1 MERIKRALSLL
12 LCFVMVLGLMPASVF
27 AASADSTLTASLNEA
42 KSYIDGIT
50 LNNSSNDP
58 ATVVKNFGTHFTW
71 DNEKREDGKTYLY
84 DWSYYNGVVFEGI
97 EYLYEVTGEQRYK
110 DYVMEYMS
118 SLIASNGTWAKCTNN
133 SSKECAGYNANHGAD
148 CYKTASLLLDA
159 YEMSGDSR
167 YLKMAKTLNADLDTA
182 ASKYSLSACGNNFN
196 HTWPNAQTQPLWLD
210 GLYMILPFRAEYAKH
225 TGNTAELDLIVSRM
239 QWVSDNMYSSSKQL
253 FYHAATNSSTNS
265 GTYWLRS
272 IGWYAAAI
280 VDVMDSMQGQN
291 LETMK
296 KQLVK
301 LVDGMKA
308 CQNPSNGMWLN
319 NMDAAQS
326 SKNPYETSGT
336 SLVCYAVMKAV
347 NNGWLDESYAD
358 MAILAFNGICN
369 EKLSGSTLT
378 DICLKGAPGSS
389 NSTFKD
395 NEGKG
400 VGPFI
405 MLYAEVLE
413 YTQKEEEPEETVP
426 ETSAP
431 VETEPVV
438 LEYMIHEQTGVRVDY
453 HGITGLT
460 VDVVE
465 PARVADRVSGVLT
478 GTLVAYD
485 IDVGGFN
492 PGSSADVTISIPEG
506 VDAENFVV
514 YYLPEEGEP
523 ELMPGSADGK
533 TYTFTTDHFSTYVG
547 GEVKAAAEEPA
558 DAVSGEGNLPGGER
572 VWYEYVTSLTSGKQ
586 YLIVSRNTAG
596 NGTALGTSTA
606 GNNVT
611 VVSGP
616 VINDKGSAAEWTA
629 TGSGTSWS
637 FHNGG
642 GYLGYNSSSPY
653 WGSYSYTLAPNA
665 GSAVNWTVSG
675 SNVKINLKTQ
685 DGWFGSSGTFV
696 DFYLT
701 SGNTWTM
708 ANGNSGANVYF
719 YEKKTET
726 LSGTTVTFSVAPGA
740 LNMMVD
746 DENALNYTITLGE
759 GTVDSSNITWTSG
772 NDDFV
777 TVTNGE
783 VKAVGE
789 GTTTITATLNSVNG
803 TALVDPIVLEIPVT
817 ASSRKVVS
825 AMVTTPSGSVYVG
838 SGDEAL
844 TGGKITLTYNDDTQ
858 ETIDITLG
866 MLSGNIDRNTTGT
879 YSNLTVMYNGNPVAN
894 ANGMTNSFVLTILPK
909 PDANYPEY
917 PNPGSVF
924 VDKYISDYTH
934 FQNAGVAQVEL
945 TASGLPAMSGVDVI
959 LVTDFS
965 NSMARP
971 TTDTNNDNT
980 INDKDCPTDFTQTKM
995 YDLVQSIGRFA
1006 DKFLTG
1012 NTEEIHNTISMVTF
1026 GGYDADHTNKVF
1038 TEYSDVTRTLLVGS
1052 ESAAVVKETIGKIRL
1067 LRDTSYAGE
1076 FKLSFDGGVSYS
1088 GNYGNTNYDYA
1099 FMETYNAVNALKQDY
1114 MEKNGVSYE
1123 ESGRSIYI
1131 LFMTDG
1137 APTNYDGVYFNGK
1150 NYNNT
1155 SRPDINAT
1163 WNAAVGSTVESNYQL
1178 GPSNGAQYDNGAWYK
1193 YIAGGEYNK
1202 TTQTIPGNAHYW
1214 ATQVYNMDGVENMFS
1229 IGFDTAHGGFSSMQ
1243 FTEDAGYP
1251 LNKVLEKL
1259 VEGQTLKVYDAED
1272 SEKLQQIYTDLA
1284 AELKQAATNARFID
1298 QMGDDFDL
1306 QMANVTYKPQ
1316 VSDTAITL
1324 TNTITVS
1331 TYDIYTADDGVA
1343 ENLIGKRKGNA
1354 TVLEKVTFNANGTEA
1369 YSDQLSGNIL
1379 INGVICAKNFWYNT
1393 TSEAKEIT
1401 LANGTVYSLPAETF
1415 YWNIGTISNK
1425 EFVLS
1430 YPVYLEG
1437 AREGTA
1443 AAGSYDTNNYA
1454 DLHYTNW
1461 LNNEAV
1467 KKTESPVLA
1476 WKSALVNFGFYLVDE
1491 LGNPVVNR
1499 ATGQTGSFED
1509 AIKVT
1514 PKIFYDMIELNSNE
1528 NVIEIAVSDHLPYG
1542 YEIFDTMAAYKIT
1555 VDSGN
1560 EQSRWEITC
1569 NPALTNMLDEQ
1580 IRTTYVTDYNGNAYT
1595 NLDSADLENHDTI
1608 DYTSTTVWFA
1618 VRYSLSTVPD
1628 VVVIDYGL
1636 PVDIDVLTNDMLGD
1650 AATLVG
1656 IGSTANKPVSS
1667 EKQYTVTHS
1676 ADFGSSFAS
1685 AAISDDELCAGDI
1698 QIQNVKTG
1706 EIYPRVRYSPNSM
1719 EMPTFDKFTYEVAY
1733 KDAVNDAILYFYG
1746 DVTVIPA
1753 TIIYYED
1760 NFITYES
1767 FHVDTSDYSLTPYGK
1782 EETGLWHDAPDG
1794 SPIEGATQDEDRP
1807 GEYYFEGLDANN
1819 IYGFDSAYAECSK
1832 YSLGS
1837 AQMATVD
1844 AENAAHATF
1853 SFYGTG
1859 FDIISLTDCDAGTI
1873 FVDVY
1878 SLNEDGS
1885 VKEEVCN
1892 YVVDNYYGYV
1902 LNHYKQTYTYSEAE
1916 GWVITE
1922 QVKCTEAEYEAG
1934 NQVIPTEPGTED
1946 QTVVVYRRIYEIDEN
1961 ASGNALYQVPVMKI
1975 ENLEYGYYKAVIR
1988 ASYKS
1993 RMDHGQNNKSKS
2005 YNFILDAIRIYDPAN
2020 DGKTDDTGLIEYAYG
2035 KDGEGWPV
2043 FTELRNQ
2050 LLGANSFDNVSGDR
2064 VSGAVFI
2071 DGNSSVDDKYI
2082 MTDYKNFGPNNEV
2095 YLNKGQAVAFRL
2107 DLSRYQKNGKSI
2119 VQDVHIALKT
2129 ENGSDVQYEIYYLDE
2144 NGNAHGEKTYD
2155 LATATDRYYKLP
2167 NYDKGV
2173 LVIHNISNNS
2183 NALLSITNL
2192 KITFSEE
2199 PPAEV
2204 VSGDEELEV
2213 PVVISEADS
2222 NMAVM
2227 SLRMRAAAPAV
2238 PEETVPEE
2246 TVPEETVPEET
2257 VPEETIPEETV
2268 PEVFEPGIFWV
2279 NLNKTNLK
2287 VGQKVKVIVTTS
2299 ADVDYLLVNGQ
2310 KITKYTGGYLFRIWT
2325 VTITATSAGTMEI
2338 ETVAYNRDD
2347 AASDPITVTVNVRKS
2362 GGFW

>member
-1 MERIKRALSLL
+1 MEKMKRIVSLL
-12 LCFVMVLGLMPASVF
+12 LCAVMVIGFLPVSVF
-27 AASADSTLTASLNEA
+27 AAGSDAALTASLNEA
-42 KSYIDGIT
+42 KDYIHSIT
-50 LNNSSNDP
+50 LNNASNDP
-58 ATVVKNFGTHFTW
+58 EKVVKNFKTHFTW
-71 DNEKREDGKTYLY
+71 DNEKRENKQSYLY

-97 EYLYEVTGEQRYK
+97 EYLYEVTREDKYK
-110 DYVMEYMS
+110 DYVMKYMS
-118 SLIASNGTWAKCTNN
+118 SLIASDGTWAKCTNN
-133 SSKECAGYNANHGAD
+133 SQKECAGYNATHGAD

-167 YLKMAKTLNADLDTA
+167 YLTIANKLYADLDTA
-182 ASKYSLSACGNNFN
+182 AANSTYNLSNCGNNYR
-196 HTWPNAQTQPLWLD
+196 HTWSSDSNPDLWLD

-225 TGNTAELDLIVSRM
+225 TNDTAELDLIVSRM
-239 QWVSDNMYSSSKQL
+239 QWVSDNMYNSSKKL
-253 FYHAATNSSTNS
+253 FYHAADSADSNS
-265 GTYWLRS
+265 GTYWLRA

-280 VDVMDSMQGQN
+280 VDVMDSMDGQN

-296 KQLVK
+296 VQLKK
-301 LVDGMKA
+301 LVDGMKDY
-308 CQNPSNGMWLN
+308 QNTSNGMWLN
-319 NMDAAQS
+319 NMNADQS
-326 SKNPYETSGT
+326 SSNPYETSGT
-336 SLVCYAVMKAV
+336 ALVCYAVMKAV
-347 NNGWLDESYAD
+347 NNGWLDKSYAD
-358 MAILAFNGICN
+358 MAILAFKGICD
-369 EKLSGSTLT
+369 EKLIDNDLK
-378 DICLKGAPGSS
+378 DICFKGVPKGG
-389 NSTFKD
+389 NSTFYN

-400 VGPFI
+400 LGPFI
-405 MLYAEVLE
+405 MFYAEMLE
-413 YTQKEEEPEETVP
+413 YVNKPEEEPE
-426 ETSAP
+426 
-431 VETEPVV
+431 V

-460 VDVVE
+460 VNVIPAEDVQ
-465 PARVADRVSGVLT
+465 ALVADVLT

-485 IDVGGFN
+485 ITVKNFTE
-492 PGSSADVTISIPEG
+492 GSTAAVTVAIPEG
-506 VDAENFVV
+506 VNADNFAVFYV
-514 YYLPEEGEP
+514 PTEGDLERMEGEAA
-523 ELMPGSADGK
+523 EDGT
-533 TYTFTTDHFSTYVG
+533 TYTFYTTHFSTYVG
-547 GEVKAAAEEPA
+547 GVLYDNAEVDGSNEVTGTGSIA
-558 DAVSGEGNLPGGER
+558 GGYTYTLDTDG
-572 VWYEYVTSLTSGKQ
+572 VDYGSSNK
-586 YLIVSRNTAG
+586 YLIVGQNNAYALTANGSNTGVASVTIANNTITLDTNEYEWYFATGLTNTGSNTYNSFITQNGETWLYHTNSSMYVG
-596 NGTALGTSTA
+596 NGADAHRGYWRVESQGNGNYRIGDEDYNTWRLYYNNGKFTVRTDRSTYVRLFKLTDTVEGAVVTFTASPKSSTV
-606 GNNVT
+606 N
-611 VVSGP
+611 
-616 VINDKGSAAEWTA
+616 
-629 TGSGTSWS
+629 TG
-637 FHNGG
+637 
-642 GYLGYNSSSPY
+642 
-653 WGSYSYTLAPNA
+653 
-665 GSAVNWTVSG
+665 
-675 SNVKINLKTQ
+675 KTQ
-685 DGWFGSSGTFV
+685 AVT
-696 DFYLT
+696 
-701 SGNTWTM
+701 
-708 ANGNSGANVYF
+708 
-719 YEKKTET
+719 YEIT
-726 LSGTTVTFSVAPGA
+726 LGDGTTVTSADIDWSTSNASVA
-740 LNMMVD
+740 
-746 DENALNYTITLGE
+746 
-759 GTVDSSNITWTSG
+759 TVEDG
-772 NDDFV
+772 VV
-777 TVTNGE
+777 T
-783 VKAVGE
+783 AVGE

-803 TALVDPIVLEIPVT
+803 TPLVTPIELKIPVT
-817 ASSRKVVS
+817 VSSRKVVS
-825 AMVTTPSGSVYVG
+825 TMVTTPSGSVYVG

-844 TGGKITLTYNDDTQ
+844 TGGKITLTYNDYTQ

-894 ANGMTNSFVLTILPK
+894 ANGMTNSFVLTVLPK

-924 VDKYISDYTH
+924 VDKYITDYTH

-945 TASGLPAMSGVDVI
+945 TASGLPAVSGVDVI

-971 TTDTNNDNT
+971 VVDANNDGKIDDN
-980 INDKDCPTDFTQTKM
+980 DCPTDFTQTKM

-1006 DKFLTG
+1006 DKFLAG

-1026 GGYDADHTNKVF
+1026 GGYDKEHTKKTF
-1038 TEYSDVTRTLLVGS
+1038 SDLTDVTRTLFLGHDN
-1052 ESAAVVKETIGKIRL
+1052 AADVKNVVNQIRL
-1067 LRDTSYAGE
+1067 LKDSSYTNGG

-1137 APTNYDGVYFNGK
+1137 APTNYNGVYY
-1150 NYNNT
+1150 NYKT
-1155 SRPDINAT
+1155 DTDRPDVNAT
-1163 WNAAVGSTVESNYQL
+1163 WTPTVGANESGYTIGINKASY
-1178 GPSNGAQYDNGAWYK
+1178 GNENWYEH
-1193 YIAGGEYNK
+1193 IAGGKYNEK
-1202 TTQTIPGNAHYW
+1202 TQTIPGNPHYW
-1214 ATQVYNMDGVENMFS
+1214 ATQVYNMPGVENMFS
-1229 IGFDTAHGGFSSMQ
+1229 IGFDTAHGGFSKMQ
-1243 FTEDAGYP
+1243 FTLAAGYP

-1379 INGVICAKNFWYNT
+1379 RDGVICAKNFWYNT
-1393 TSEAKEIT
+1393 SDRTKTIT
-1401 LANGTVYSLPAETF
+1401 LAEGKTYELPAETF

-1437 AREGTA
+1437 SREGTA

-1560 EQSRWEITC
+1560 AQSRWEITC
-1569 NPALTNMLDEQ
+1569 NPNLINMLDEQ
-1580 IRTTYVTDYNGNAYT
+1580 IRTTYVTDYSGNAYT

-1656 IGSTANKPVSS
+1656 IGSTANKPVGN
-1667 EKQYTVTHS
+1667 EKQFTVTHS

-1685 AAISDDELCAGDI
+1685 ADISDDELRAGDI
-1698 QIQNVKTG
+1698 QIQNVKAG

-1733 KDAVNDAILYFYG
+1733 KDARDDSILYFYG
-1746 DVTVIPA
+1746 DVTVVPA

-1760 NFITYES
+1760 DFLAYES
-1767 FHVDTSDYSLTPYGK
+1767 FHVDTTTYELTPYGK
-1782 EETGLWHDAPDG
+1782 EEKSLWNPVGTA
-1794 SPIEGATQDEDRP
+1794 IEGATQSEDRP

-1819 IYGFDSAYAECSK
+1819 IYGYDPTYGDLST

-1837 AQMATVD
+1837 AMQATV
-1844 AENAAHATF
+1844 NASNEAHATF

-1859 FDIISLTDCDAGTI
+1859 FDVVSLTDCDAGAI
-1873 FVDVY
+1873 FVDIY
-1878 SLNEDGS
+1878 QINADGT
-1885 VKEEVCN
+1885 ETEFRN
-1892 YVVDNYYGYV
+1892 HVVDNYYGYV
-1902 LNHYKQTYTYSEAE
+1902 LKHYKQTYTYTEAK
-1916 GWVITE
+1916 GWVITK
-1922 QVKCTEAEYEAG
+1922 QDPSTEAEYE
-1934 NQVIPTEPGTED
+1934 NPDNNKVIPTEPGTEY
-1946 QTVVVYRRIYEIDEN
+1946 QTVIVYKRIYEIKTD
-1961 ASGNALYQVPVMKI
+1961 ADDNALYQVPVMKVVDMP
-1975 ENLEYGYYKAVIR
+1975 YGHYKVVIR

-1993 RMDHGQNNKSKS
+1993 RMNHGQNDGNKS
-2005 YNFILDAIRIYDPAN
+2005 YNFTLDAIRIYDPAN
-2020 DGKTDDTGLIEYAYG
+2020 DGKTDSSGVIEYAYT

-2043 FTELRNQ
+2043 FFELRDQ
-2050 LLGANSFDNVSGDR
+2050 LLGANSFDNVAGAK
-2064 VSGAVFI
+2064 VNGAVFI
-2071 DGNSSVDDKYI
+2071 DGNSSVDDDYI
-2082 MTDYKNFGPNNEV
+2082 MTDYRNFGPNNEV
-2095 YLNKGQAVAFRL
+2095 YLANSQAVAFKL
-2107 DLSRYQKNGKSI
+2107 DLTGFDRNGKSI
-2119 VQDVHIALKT
+2119 VEDVHIALKT
-2129 ENGSDVQYEIYYLDE
+2129 ENGDDTTCEIYYLDE
-2144 NGNAHGEKTYD
+2144 NGNRTD
-2155 LATATDRYYKLP
+2155 PRVFQLDTATDRYYKLP

-2173 LVIHNISNNS
+2173 LVIRNTGSG
-2183 NALLSITNL
+2183 LLSITNL
-2192 KITFSEE
+2192 KVTFNAD
-2199 PPAEV
+2199 PYGV
-2204 VSGDEELEV
+2204 VAGEGEELEI
-2213 PVVISEADS
+2213 PMTITEGERD
-2222 NMAVM
+2222 MAVM
-2227 SLRMRAAAPAV
+2227 SLRMLSMAPV
-2238 PEETVPEE
+2238 VPEETVPEETLPEETVPEE
-2246 TVPEETVPEET
+2246 TVPEETVPE
-2257 VPEETIPEETV
+2257 
-2268 PEVFEPGIFWV
+2268 VFEPGEFS
-2279 NLNKTNLK
+2279 
-2287 VGQKVKVIVTTS
+2287 VKVPKDAPKAGHKIKVDVTTS
-2299 ADVDYLLVNGQ
+2299 ADVAYVVINGQ
-2310 KITKYTGGYLFRIWT
+2310 K
-2325 VTITATSAGTMEI
+2325 VTDYKEKKGPKDKAKTRTWKLDVIFDGEEYMEI
-2338 ETVAYNRDD
+2338 EVVAYNEDD
-2347 AASDPITVTVNVRKS
+2347 LASEPVSNVVTLKKP
-2362 GGFW
+2362 GKKK